1 MITTFAK
8 NSFETFKLE
17 KTVWP
22 NAKAKHNIA
31 GLVRT
36 RHNTEIVQQVEEED
50 IYLLLL

>member
-1 MITTFAK
+1 MK
-8 NSFETFKLE
+8 NNPNFKLE
-17 KTVWP
+17 KTVVWP

>member
-1 MITTFAK
+1 MINFWSK
-8 NSFETFKLE
+8 NNPNLKKL
-17 KTVWP
+17 WR